1 MRYLSDTIQ
10 FPPIETA
17 DEDGLLA
24 IGGDLSSERL
34 LLAYRSGIFP
44 WFEEGQPLLWWS
56 PDPRMVLYP
65 ADFKVSKSFRKTLRR
80 SGFEVTFNSNFK
92 EVIDACSAIE
102 RNGQQ
107 GTWITQQMK
116 EAYLKLH
123 QLGHAVS
130 FETWRD
136 GSLVGGGYG
145 IDLPHCKVFC
155 GESMFSTVSDASKV
169 GFYHLVHRLQGQHY
183 KVVDCQVYTSHLAS
197 LGAVEISRSEFKTYL
212 SV

>member
-65 ADFKVSKSFRKTLRR
+65 ADFKVSKSLRKTLRR
-80 SGFEVTFNSNFK
+80 SGFKVTFNSNFK

-145 IDLPHCKVFC
+145 IDLPNCKVFC

-169 GFYHLVHRLQGQHY
+169 GFYHLVRRLQGQHY